1 MNGKTQMIKFNFSP
15 PKGGGEGGGR
25 SKKRRMIDWFPEH
38 LFRKSRKKH
47 GRGWKSGKRVS
58 PTSESPEIFWM
69 RRGFGTCST
78 VGPVT
83 MMGSSPA
90 GPEGLGEGGREL
102 DTLAATLTFN
112 SINTTF
118 YWSGLWGGGGEGDN
132 QSKLCNISIAVNGR
146 IWFSVD

>member
-1 MNGKTQMIKFNFSP
+1 
-15 PKGGGEGGGR
+15 
-25 SKKRRMIDWFPEH
+25 
-38 LFRKSRKKH
+38 
-47 GRGWKSGKRVS
+47 
-58 PTSESPEIFWM
+58 M

-118 YWSGLWGGGGEGDN
+118 YCSGLWGGGGGGGGE
-132 QSKLCNISIAVNGR
+132 QTTKSFKISIAVNGR
-146 IWFSVD
+146 I